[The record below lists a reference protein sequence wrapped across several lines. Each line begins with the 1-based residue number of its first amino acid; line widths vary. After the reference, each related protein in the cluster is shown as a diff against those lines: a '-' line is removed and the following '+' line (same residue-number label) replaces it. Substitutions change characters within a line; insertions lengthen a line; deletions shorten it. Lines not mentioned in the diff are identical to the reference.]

1 MKESSF
7 IFGVAEGQY
16 LKWRWKM
23 VLLQQAVAYIF
34 RKKTRNFILFL
45 ILFLILSCLYFCFSL
60 MQVGGGME
68 AQIRKSSGASFALV
82 SKERGSAFSWKE
94 GEKISHLSDVM
105 TTIPEYISPVRLI
118 DKKVVTGK
126 QTVERDDLDNEANQA
141 LGATFTKGTGQSV
154 DFRSGAFQLIK
165 GKHISAK
172 RQIMI
177 HESLA
182 RKNKLSVGDKLTLSN
197 FQMTESGAREM
208 TFDIV
213 GIFSGKKEE
222 TFTGMSSDL
231 SENQIFL
238 HYDDNSQLLNLTDK
252 LVTKLSFGIKN
263 PDRIN
268 QVIKQVEQLDI
279 DWNRLRLDEDRKA
292 FDSLKESSKA
302 LQGIVRTMMISLI
315 VTGAGILSFLMALW
329 TRERNHEIGI
339 LLAIGK
345 SKGRIFAQFLM
356 EILLVSLMSL
366 LPALAIGRLL
376 SRLFLQEFIG
386 QQGQQQALR
395 LLDQIPQGL
404 PLGQSYLSLLVL
416 VMLSLGVTT
425 GLIWR
430 KTPKEILSN
439 MS

>member
-1 MKESSF
+1 
-7 IFGVAEGQY
+7 
-16 LKWRWKM
+16 M
-23 VLLQQAVAYIF
+23 VLLQQATAYIF

-68 AQIRKSSGASFALV
+68 AQIRKSGGASFSLV

-94 GEKISHLSDVM
+94 GEKISHLPDVM
-105 TTIPEYISPVRLI
+105 STIPQYVSPVRLI

-126 QTVERDDLDNEANQA
+126 QTVERDDLDNKDNQA
-141 LGATFTKGTGQSV
+141 LGATFTKETAQSV
-154 DFRSGAFQLIK
+154 DFRSGAFQLLK
-165 GKHISAK
+165 GKYISAK
-172 RQIMI
+172 GQIMI

-197 FQMTESGAREM
+197 FQVTENGAKKM

-238 HYDDNSQLLNLTDK
+238 HYDDASQLLDLTDK

-268 QVIKQVEQLDI
+268 QVIKQVEHLDI

-345 SKGRIFAQFLM
+345 SKGRIFCSISYGDIVGVPYVFATCPCYWTATKSTVFTRIYRTARTAAGSSVIRSNSSGTTFRP
-356 EILLVSLMSL
+356 ILSKS
-366 LPALAIGRLL
+366 
-376 SRLFLQEFIG
+376 S
-386 QQGQQQALR
+386 
-395 LLDQIPQGL
+395 
-404 PLGQSYLSLLVL
+404 
-416 VMLSLGVTT
+416 SLGNIIARCDNRSHLAQNSKRN
-425 GLIWR
+425 LI
-430 KTPKEILSN
+430 
-439 MS
+439 

>member
-1 MKESSF
+1 MK
-7 IFGVAEGQY
+7 
-16 LKWRWKM
+16 
-23 VLLQQAVAYIF
+23 
-34 RKKTRNFILFL
+34 
-45 ILFLILSCLYFCFSL
+45 
-60 MQVGGGME
+60 
-68 AQIRKSSGASFALV
+68 AQIKKSSGAGFALV

-94 GEKISHLSDVM
+94 GEKISHLSDV
-105 TTIPEYISPVRLI
+105 TSTIPQYISPVRLI

-141 LGATFTKGTGQSV
+141 LGATFTKETGQSV

-315 VTGAGILSFLMALW
+315 VTGAGVLLFLMALW

-386 QQGQQQALR
+386 QQGQQQALQ

-404 PLGQSYLSLLVL
+404 PIGQSYLSLLVL
-416 VMLSLGVTT
+416 VILSLGVTT

>member
-1 MKESSF
+1 
-7 IFGVAEGQY
+7 
-16 LKWRWKM
+16 M

-126 QTVERDDLDNEANQA
+126 QTVKRDDLDNEANQA
-141 LGATFTKGTGQSV
+141 LGATFTKGTGESV
-154 DFRSGAFQLIK
+154 DFRSGAFQLLK
-165 GKHISAK
+165 GKHLSAK

-263 PDRIN
+263 PDIID

-279 DWNRLRLDEDRKA
+279 DWYRLRLDEDRKA

-386 QQGQQQALR
+386 QQGQQQTLQ

-416 VMLSLGVTT
+416 VILSLSVTT

>member
-1 MKESSF
+1 
-7 IFGVAEGQY
+7 
-16 LKWRWKM
+16 
-23 VLLQQAVAYIF
+23 
-34 RKKTRNFILFL
+34 
-45 ILFLILSCLYFCFSL
+45 
-60 MQVGGGME
+60 MQVGGGMK

-141 LGATFTKGTGQSV
+141 LGATFTKETGQSV
-154 DFRSGAFQLIK
+154 DFRSGAFQLLK
-165 GKHISAK
+165 GKHLSAK
-172 RQIMI
+172 GQIMI

-182 RKNKLSVGDKLTLSN
+182 MKNKLSVGDKLTLSN
-197 FQMTESGAREM
+197 FQVTENRAKKMS
-208 TFDIV
+208 FDIV

-231 SENQIFL
+231 SENQVFL
-238 HYDDNSQLLNLTDK
+238 HYEDSSQLLNLTDK

-263 PDRIN
+263 PDRID
-268 QVIKQVEQLDI
+268 QVIKQVKQLDI
-279 DWNRLRLDEDRKA
+279 DWYRLRLDEDRKA
-292 FDSLKESSKA
+292 FDSLKESSQA
-302 LQGIVRTMMISLI
+302 LQEIVRTMMISLI
-315 VTGAGILSFLMALW
+315 VTGAGILLFLMALW

-386 QQGQQQALR
+386 QQGQQQALQ

-416 VMLSLGVTT
+416 VILSLGVTT

>member
-1 MKESSF
+1 
-7 IFGVAEGQY
+7 
-16 LKWRWKM
+16 M

-60 MQVGGGME
+60 MQVGGGMK

-126 QTVERDDLDNEANQA
+126 QTVKRDDLDNEANQA

-154 DFRSGAFQLIK
+154 DFRSGAFQLLK
-165 GKHISAK
+165 GKHLSAK
-172 RQIMI
+172 GQIMI

-197 FQMTESGAREM
+197 FQVTENRAKKMS
-208 TFDIV
+208 FDIV

-231 SENQIFL
+231 SENQVFL
-238 HYDDNSQLLNLTDK
+238 HYEDASQLLNLTDK

-263 PDRIN
+263 PDRID
-268 QVIKQVEQLDI
+268 QVIKQVKQLDI
-279 DWNRLRLDEDRKA
+279 DWYRLRLDEDRKA
-292 FDSLKESSKA
+292 FDSLKESSQA
-302 LQGIVRTMMISLI
+302 LQGIVRTMLISLI
-315 VTGAGILSFLMALW
+315 VTGVGILSFLMALW

-345 SKGRIFAQFLM
+345 SKGRIFVQFLV

-366 LPALAIGRLL
+366 LPAIAIGRLL
-376 SRLFLQEFIG
+376 SRLFLQEFLGQQG
-386 QQGQQQALR
+386 QQGQQQALQ

-404 PLGQSYLSLLVL
+404 PLGLSYLCLLVL
-416 VMLSLGVTT
+416 VISSLGVTT

>member
-1 MKESSF
+1 
-7 IFGVAEGQY
+7 
-16 LKWRWKM
+16 M

-60 MQVGGGME
+60 MQVGGGMK

-126 QTVERDDLDNEANQA
+126 QTVKRDDLDNEANQA

-154 DFRSGAFQLIK
+154 DFRSGAFQLLK
-165 GKHISAK
+165 GKHLSAK
-172 RQIMI
+172 GQIMI

-182 RKNKLSVGDKLTLSN
+182 RKNNLSVGDKLTLSN
-197 FQMTESGAREM
+197 FQVTENRAKKMS
-208 TFDIV
+208 FDIV

-231 SENQIFL
+231 SENQVFL
-238 HYDDNSQLLNLTDK
+238 HYEDSSQLLNLTDK

-263 PDRIN
+263 PDRID

-279 DWNRLRLDEDRKA
+279 DWYRLRLDEDRKA
-292 FDSLKESSKA
+292 FDSLKESSQA
-302 LQGIVRTMMISLI
+302 LQEIVRTMMISLI

-345 SKGRIFAQFLM
+345 SKGRIFVQFLM

-386 QQGQQQALR
+386 QQGQQQALQ

-404 PLGQSYLSLLVL
+404 PLGLSYLCLLVL
-416 VMLSLGVTT
+416 VILSLGVTT

>member
-1 MKESSF
+1 
-7 IFGVAEGQY
+7 
-16 LKWRWKM
+16 M
-23 VLLQQAVAYIF
+23 VLLQQATAYIF

-60 MQVGGGME
+60 MQVGGGMKV
-68 AQIRKSSGASFALV
+68 QIRKSSGASFALV

-126 QTVERDDLDNEANQA
+126 QTVKRDDLDNEANQA

-197 FQMTESGAREM
+197 FQMTESGAKEM

-231 SENQIFL
+231 SENQVFL
-238 HYDDNSQLLNLTDK
+238 HYEDSSQLLNLTDK

-263 PDRIN
+263 PDRID
-268 QVIKQVEQLDI
+268 QVIKQVKQLDI
-279 DWNRLRLDEDRKA
+279 DWYRLRLDEDRKA
-292 FDSLKESSKA
+292 FDSLKESSQA
-302 LQGIVRTMMISLI
+302 LQEIVRTMMISLI
-315 VTGAGILSFLMALW
+315 VTGAGILLFLMALW

-386 QQGQQQALR
+386 QQGQQQALQ

-416 VMLSLGVTT
+416 VILSLGVTT

>member
-1 MKESSF
+1 
-7 IFGVAEGQY
+7 
-16 LKWRWKM
+16 M

-68 AQIRKSSGASFALV
+68 AQIRKSSGASFDLV

-94 GEKISHLSDVM
+94 GAKISHLSDVIS
-105 TTIPEYISPVRLI
+105 TIPQYVSPVRLI

-141 LGATFTKGTGQSV
+141 LGATFTKETGQSV

-165 GKHISAK
+165 GKHIS
-172 RQIMI
+172 
-177 HESLA
+177 LA

-197 FQMTESGAREM
+197 FQVAENRAKKMS
-208 TFDIV
+208 FDIV

-222 TFTGMSSDL
+222 TFTGMPSDL

-263 PDRIN
+263 PDRID

-279 DWNRLRLDEDRKA
+279 DWYRLRLDEDRKA
-292 FDSLKESSKA
+292 FDSLKESSQA
-302 LQGIVRTMMISLI
+302 LQEIVRTMMISLI

-386 QQGQQQALR
+386 QQGQQQALQ

-416 VMLSLGVTT
+416 VILSLGVTT

>member
-1 MKESSF
+1 
-7 IFGVAEGQY
+7 
-16 LKWRWKM
+16 M

-60 MQVGGGME
+60 MQVGGGMK

-118 DKKVVTGK
+118 DKKIVTGK

-141 LGATFTKGTGQSV
+141 LGATFTKETGQSV

-268 QVIKQVEQLDI
+268 QVIKQVEQLNI

-315 VTGAGILSFLMALW
+315 VTGAGILLFLMALW

-386 QQGQQQALR
+386 QQGQQQALQ

-416 VMLSLGVTT
+416 VILSLGVTT

>member
-1 MKESSF
+1 
-7 IFGVAEGQY
+7 
-16 LKWRWKM
+16 
-23 VLLQQAVAYIF
+23 
-34 RKKTRNFILFL
+34 
-45 ILFLILSCLYFCFSL
+45 
-60 MQVGGGME
+60 
-68 AQIRKSSGASFALV
+68 
-82 SKERGSAFSWKE
+82 
-94 GEKISHLSDVM
+94 
-105 TTIPEYISPVRLI
+105 
-118 DKKVVTGK
+118 
-126 QTVERDDLDNEANQA
+126 
-141 LGATFTKGTGQSV
+141 
-154 DFRSGAFQLIK
+154 
-165 GKHISAK
+165 
-172 RQIMI
+172 
-177 HESLA
+177 
-182 RKNKLSVGDKLTLSN
+182 
-197 FQMTESGAREM
+197 M

-263 PDRIN
+263 PDRID
-268 QVIKQVEQLDI
+268 QVIKQVKQLDI
-279 DWNRLRLDEDRKA
+279 DWYRLRLDEDRKA
-292 FDSLKESSKA
+292 FDSLKESSQA
-302 LQGIVRTMMISLI
+302 LQEIVRTMMISLI
-315 VTGAGILSFLMALW
+315 VTGAGILLFLMALW

-386 QQGQQQALR
+386 QQGQQQALQ

-416 VMLSLGVTT
+416 VILSLGVTT

>member
-1 MKESSF
+1 
-7 IFGVAEGQY
+7 
-16 LKWRWKM
+16 
-23 VLLQQAVAYIF
+23 
-34 RKKTRNFILFL
+34 
-45 ILFLILSCLYFCFSL
+45 

-94 GEKISHLSDVM
+94 GAKISHLSDV
-105 TTIPEYISPVRLI
+105 TSAIPQYISPVRLI

-141 LGATFTKGTGQSV
+141 LGATFTKETGQSV

-315 VTGAGILSFLMALW
+315 VTGAGILAFLMALW

-386 QQGQQQALR
+386 QQGQQQALQ

-416 VMLSLGVTT
+416 VILSLGVTT

>member
-1 MKESSF
+1 
-7 IFGVAEGQY
+7 
-16 LKWRWKM
+16 M

-34 RKKTRNFILFL
+34 RKRTRNFILFL

-68 AQIRKSSGASFALV
+68 AQIRKSSGASFDLV

-94 GEKISHLSDVM
+94 GAKISHLSDVIS
-105 TTIPEYISPVRLI
+105 TIPQYVSPVRLI

-141 LGATFTKGTGQSV
+141 LATFTKETGQSV

-172 RQIMI
+172 GQIMI

-197 FQMTESGAREM
+197 FQLTESGAREM

-213 GIFSGKKEE
+213 GIFTGKKEE

-231 SENQIFL
+231 SENQVFL
-238 HYDDNSQLLNLTDK
+238 HYEDASQLLNLTDK

-263 PDRIN
+263 PDRID
-268 QVIKQVEQLDI
+268 QVIKQVKQLDI
-279 DWNRLRLDEDRKA
+279 DWYRLRLDEDRKA
-292 FDSLKESSKA
+292 FDSLKESSQA
-302 LQGIVRTMMISLI
+302 LQEIVRTMMISLI

-386 QQGQQQALR
+386 QQGQQQ
-395 LLDQIPQGL
+395 
-404 PLGQSYLSLLVL
+404 
-416 VMLSLGVTT
+416 
-425 GLIWR
+425 
-430 KTPKEILSN
+430 
-439 MS
+439 

>member
-1 MKESSF
+1 
-7 IFGVAEGQY
+7 
-16 LKWRWKM
+16 M
-23 VLLQQAVAYIF
+23 VLLQQATAYIF

-60 MQVGGGME
+60 MQVGGGMKV
-68 AQIRKSSGASFALV
+68 QIRKSSGASFALV

-94 GEKISHLSDVM
+94 GAKISHLSDVIS
-105 TTIPEYISPVRLI
+105 TIPQYVSPVRLI

-126 QTVERDDLDNEANQA
+126 QTVERDDLNNEANQA
-141 LGATFTKGTGQSV
+141 LGATFTKETGQSV

-268 QVIKQVEQLDI
+268 QVIKQVEQLNI

-315 VTGAGILSFLMALW
+315 VTGAGILLFLMALW

-386 QQGQQQALR
+386 QQGQQQALQ

-416 VMLSLGVTT
+416 VILSLGVTT